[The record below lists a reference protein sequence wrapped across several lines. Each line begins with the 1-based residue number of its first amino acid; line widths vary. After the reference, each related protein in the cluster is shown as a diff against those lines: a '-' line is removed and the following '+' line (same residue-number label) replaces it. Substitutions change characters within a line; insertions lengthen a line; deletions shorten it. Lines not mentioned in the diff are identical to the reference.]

1 MRILSILMFSSIAAV
16 SVAGLPGNAVNLD
29 APGALE
35 ALKRDRPAHYE
46 KVVEAMDRVQAV
58 PYSEKTVHNLR
69 GDLLKPDPTAREIE
83 TSFPA
88 KTRLTVPVEDTN
100 YSITVLYVKN
110 PGKLT
115 PAK

>member
-1 MRILSILMFSSIAAV
+1 MRILSILMFASSAAV
-16 SVAGLPGNAVNLD
+16 GLAAVNFVNLD

-35 ALKRDRPAHYE
+35 ALKQDRPAHYE

-58 PYSEKTVHNLR
+58 PYSETAVYSLR
-69 GDLLKPDPTAREIE
+69 LDVLKPDPTRREIE

-88 KTRLTVPVEDTN
+88 KTRLTVPVEGTN
-100 YSITVLYVKN
+100 YLITVLYVKN
-110 PGKLT
+110 PAKSV